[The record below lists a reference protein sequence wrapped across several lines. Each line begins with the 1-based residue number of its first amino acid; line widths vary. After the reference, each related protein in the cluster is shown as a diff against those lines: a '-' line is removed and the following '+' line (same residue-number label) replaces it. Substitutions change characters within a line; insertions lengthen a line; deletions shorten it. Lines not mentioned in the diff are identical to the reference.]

1 MNSASSTETT
11 KCNCLLQ
18 IFSGI
23 YVDGE
28 EYWKRVRKTIV
39 LIMGAAALISLMWTP
54 YYIVVAVSGES
65 KPTQAQIGSIVVS
78 ILMALPFV
86 GAIYARVTRSTPEW
100 ILHFMLISHLLG
112 VAVNTISQPL
122 VPVRIHAG
130 LHMMIGLMLRVNP
143 VAPYI
148 GGATVLMGISSY
160 NSAYLQDPNAPLLLL
175 EGAQTHLSSREILFN
190 EVVDGVLPLL
200 FIAAAGYGLVRER
213 LISVSEAEANVELS
227 QKFAFLLQQYDTD
240 GMHLAL
246 DQSRETG
253 EVNKILLETFYGI
266 QLQLELWRPFL
277 PNWLLLT
284 DVSNAQAQQSQNRG
298 ISPPPTGR
306 RVGAQ
311 DSLRSP
317 QDNPLVLREDSL
329 SDLSVQ
335 DDLAVESIGSEYGL
349 PVPSDSTAETKGIL
363 NRRVAMVVLNY
374 RYLNSVDRD
383 FSPLPQNVGKDGSNN
398 VPTNPLLTATK
409 EFVDLVQQLAS
420 QLHGAV
426 HHTIADTIIISWGAA
441 SSFTQPEV
449 KAVSFL
455 AKLKTA
461 ISAAATI
468 KNFIVV
474 SGGAAV
480 GPAMVA
486 LHYTEL
492 VKQQTLTI
500 HLPWKAALFGLA
512 EAARRHSELA
522 TQRVVDVPTTVF
534 FIDQSIHETSKY
546 CLESRL
552 VDQLRFDESCD
563 QFRSFTLQPTST
575 SSQMSQPSSTGAK
588 NKSRRGTS
596 EAGQG
601 SNGSGLNGSFRST
614 TSAGTNLPSLH
625 IKVDAYE
632 VVQERS
638 EVAGEWLYSFHGQDA
653 RSIDDFVTEA
663 ATALFKGDY
672 EAANTTLATAL
683 NRISGNG
690 RRASSRRSSEVP
702 LPQRIASDAETFSPS
717 SPLMQ
722 LKKAIDYF
730 HQEGFLTSTE
740 ELW

>member
-653 RSIDDFVTEA
+653 RSINDFVTEA